1 MDLADIQ
8 IQVVAITNKKG
19 ENMRLKETEMEKISG
34 GAIASSFINA
44 ISKAINTV
52 YQLGKQTGS
61 ALRRIVYGKYCPI
74 N

>member
-1 MDLADIQ
+1 
-8 IQVVAITNKKG
+8 
-19 ENMRLKETEMEKISG
+19 MRLKETEMEKISG

>member
-1 MDLADIQ
+1 MN
-8 IQVVAITNKKG
+8 NKELRNK
-19 ENMRLKETEMEKISG
+19 EMEEVVG

-44 ISKAINTV
+44 ITKAVNTV

-61 ALRRIVYGKYCPI
+61 ALRRIVSGKYCPI

>member
-1 MDLADIQ
+1 M
-8 IQVVAITNKKG
+8 NKELRNK
-19 ENMRLKETEMEKISG
+19 EMEEVTG

-44 ISKAINTV
+44 ISKAVNTI

-61 ALRRIVYGKYCPI
+61 ALRRIVSGSYCPI